1 MPFEELPHTADWSL
15 RVWAAD
21 LSTLFVESA
30 RGMNALAGI
39 RLVKKPQVRRN
50 FSASAPDKES
60 LLVSFLSELVY
71 FAEQDRL
78 AFNHFG
84 LNLELK
90 EGLPCT
96 LSATLRGAPI
106 LSLDKAIKAVTF
118 HNLQIQETE
127 RGVEV
132 EIVFD
137 V

>member
-1 MPFEELPHTADWSL
+1 MPFEELSHTADWSL

-21 LSTLFVESA
+21 LTHLFVETA
-30 RGMNALAGI
+30 RGMNALTG
-39 RLVKKPQVRRN
+39 VKLAEKPRVRRTYT
-50 FSASAPDKES
+50 ASAPDAES

-78 AFNHFG
+78 AFDQFD
-84 LNLELK
+84 LSLKLED
-90 EGLPCT
+90 GQPFR

-106 LSLDKAIKAVTF
+106 LSLNKAIKAVTY
-118 HNLQIQETE
+118 HNLQIQQTA
-127 RGVEV
+127 RGYEI